1 MDVFERI
8 FRIARSHLG
17 SDKEPWNEAG
27 GSAGPPPSD
36 RERHRQTRPPTPQ
49 GDPRLAGYYANL
61 EVPYGSDL
69 KTIRSAWKKLLKKY
83 HPDLHGRDPEKKRIA
98 NELTAELTQ
107 AYQELEKALTQ
118 GKSC

>member
-8 FRIARSHLG
+8 YRMARSHLG
-17 SDKEPWNEAG
+17 SDKVNWNDAG

-36 RERHRQTRPPTPQ
+36 REPRRPPTPQ

-69 KTIRSAWKKLLKKY
+69 ETIRSAWKKLLKKY

-107 AYQELEKALTQ
+107 AYQELEKALTE
-118 GKSC
+118 GKSR